1 MLVAIFKAIVSVGVV
16 KYFAIPAAEKI
27 AAQLRAAQ
35 ERDPGGGLDLSV
47 LNLADTADLFKK
59 KA

>member
-1 MLVAIFKAIVSVGVV
+1 MCV
-16 KYFAIPAAEKI
+16 
-27 AAQLRAAQ
+27 AQ

-59 KA
+59 KV